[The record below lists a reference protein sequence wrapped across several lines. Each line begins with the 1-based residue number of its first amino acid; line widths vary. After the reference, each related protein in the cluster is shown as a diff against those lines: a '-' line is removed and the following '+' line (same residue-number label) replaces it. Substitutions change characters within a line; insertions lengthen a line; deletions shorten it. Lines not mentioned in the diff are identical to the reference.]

1 MSLHYACYLF
11 CIRAETC
18 NQNQQ
23 KNNGSFVLSGYSF
36 FLYWSNLRMDSL
48 EMLHY
53 FDVSKH
59 LVNSDI
65 QDKAIEGGGW
75 KAVQSRYNHASQ
87 I

>member
-1 MSLHYACYLF
+1 
-11 CIRAETC
+11 
-18 NQNQQ
+18 
-23 KNNGSFVLSGYSF
+23 
-36 FLYWSNLRMDSL
+36 
-48 EMLHY
+48 MLHY